1 MLHQHVQLKHLQ
13 TWFSF
18 PLAVSHTESTDSK
31 SEQVLAQILKPH
43 TEHLILVLYCHWG
56 TISGQYFVLN
66 TFHSTHSSSTPTH
79 RFLDALRFAPSL
91 WSWRGS
97 SIKLTS
103 VTHSLLPPLSPNV
116 CYQRT
121 STWWGRD
128 HMLCTS
134 RKAWFVYGRGK
145 KREEKKQ
152 PQLKSKL
159 LCVQAEHG
167 QSTHGYIHPWSISQQ
182 GPVQTSRDPLVLTVL
197 MDGPQLHRAHLT
209 HSHENSIILQGFT
222 SGNAARLFPSFSHEK
237 PKASSLETTKTSSVT
252 PCTLHQCYCI
262 TPGTGKEWKWARVRY
277 PRVSSWLL
285 LLTQKFENNKQQT
298 V

>member
-18 PLAVSHTESTDSK
+18 PLAVSHTEGTDSK

-43 TEHLILVLYCHWG
+43 TEHLILVLHCHWG
-56 TISGQYFVLN
+56 TISAQYFVLN
-66 TFHSTHSSSTPTH
+66 TFHSTRSSSTPTH
-79 RFLDALRFAPSL
+79 HFLDALRFAPSLL

-116 CYQRT
+116 CYQLAVHPT

-134 RKAWFVYGRGK
+134 LKAWFIYGRGK
-145 KREEKKQ
+145 KRKKKHKT
-152 PQLKSKL
+152 QLRPKL

-182 GPVQTSRDPLVLTVL
+182 APVQTSRDPLVLTML

-209 HSHENSIILQGFT
+209 HSHENSIFLQGFT
-222 SGNAARLFPSFSHEK
+222 SGNATRLFPSFSH
-237 PKASSLETTKTSSVT
+237 
-252 PCTLHQCYCI
+252 
-262 TPGTGKEWKWARVRY
+262 
-277 PRVSSWLL
+277 
-285 LLTQKFENNKQQT
+285 
-298 V
+298 

>member
-1 MLHQHVQLKHLQ
+1 MSATSSLSIPLPHDGEGI
-13 TWFSF
+13 TCFA
-18 PLAVSHTESTDSK
+18 PLARH
-31 SEQVLAQILKPH
+31 
-43 TEHLILVLYCHWG
+43 
-56 TISGQYFVLN
+56 
-66 TFHSTHSSSTPTH
+66 
-79 RFLDALRFAPSL
+79 
-91 WSWRGS
+91 GS
-97 SIKLTS
+97 DMGE
-103 VTHSLLPPLSPNV
+103 V
-116 CYQRT
+116 
-121 STWWGRD
+121 
-128 HMLCTS
+128 
-134 RKAWFVYGRGK
+134 
-145 KREEKKQ
+145 KREKK
-152 PQLKSKL
+152 KKTASVETKAT
-159 LCVQAEHG
+159 LCPSRAWAEHR
-167 QSTHGYIHPWSISQQ
+167 QRTHGYIHPWSISQQ

-222 SGNAARLFPSFSHEK
+222 SGNAARSFSSFSHEK